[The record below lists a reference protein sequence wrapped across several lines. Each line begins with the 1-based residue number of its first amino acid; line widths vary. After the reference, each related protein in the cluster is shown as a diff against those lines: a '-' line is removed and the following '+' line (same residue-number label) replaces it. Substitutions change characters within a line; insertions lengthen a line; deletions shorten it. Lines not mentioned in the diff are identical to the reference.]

1 MDETLVSSDFVWAEA
16 AEKLLSSR
24 MIDNDTDYSA
34 MFYSDGLSSVVSS
47 LQSRFFQDYEK
58 SDIFALLSSI
68 AEKGYLEQVT
78 LKTGAAAVIEKV
90 RKLGCLTVILTANRK
105 RLYSI
110 IRNRFPSLAVDKWF
124 SAMDLELSKG
134 DCHIYDII
142 ALYFGLR
149 PDECVL
155 FDDSEYALLGARNAG
170 LLSIC
175 VSNGEM
181 ESSPVADYTIA
192 SLEDF
197 REDMLCV

>member
-1 MDETLVSSDFVWAEA
+1 MYHPFHRTNGSVTWQTLDTLSAEEPGGLA
-16 AEKLLSSR
+16 HRVVRRSR
-24 MIDNDTDYSA
+24 IEVL
-34 MFYSDGLSSVVSS
+34 GEPG
-47 LQSRFFQDYEK
+47 R
-58 SDIFALLSSI
+58 
-68 AEKGYLEQVT
+68 
-78 LKTGAAAVIEKV
+78 AAVEDD
-90 RKLGCLTVILTANRK
+90 GHA
-105 RLYSI
+105 
-110 IRNRFPSLAVDKWF
+110 AV
-124 SAMDLELSKG
+124 
-134 DCHIYDII
+134 
-142 ALYFGLR
+142 GLR